1 MCFTQQGV
9 QTSFAKKFSYHS
21 TSVSR
26 QFFPDKI
33 NCLLAFVVFQ
43 LIKSAVT
50 YEQIS
55 VGGSSPEDS
64 QEENSSQVISIVSLL
79 PKDAI
84 PAILDPRFI
93 SAEAAESQMRDGDL
107 VIGVSIN
114 GDARAYPMKMLSEHE
129 IVNDVVGEKPIAVTW

>member
-1 MCFTQQGV
+1 MLSLAAIAGV
-9 QTSFAKKFSYHS
+9 
-21 TSVSR
+21 VVVVG
-26 QFFPDKI
+26 
-33 NCLLAFVVFQ
+33 FVVVQ
-43 LIKSAVT
+43 LIKSDVT
-50 YEQIS
+50 YAQIS
-55 VGGSSPEDS
+55 VDGSSPEDS

-93 SAEAAESQMRDGDL
+93 SAEADESQMRDGDL